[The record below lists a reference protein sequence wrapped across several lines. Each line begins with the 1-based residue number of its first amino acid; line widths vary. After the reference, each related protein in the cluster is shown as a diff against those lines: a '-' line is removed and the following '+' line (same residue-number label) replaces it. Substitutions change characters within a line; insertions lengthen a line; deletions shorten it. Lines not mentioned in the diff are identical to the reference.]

1 MENLRSR
8 NDKRLVRNEK
18 DYLKKTSKPSYMA
31 QKNTWQWFSR
41 DMLK

>member
-31 QKNTWQWFSR
+31 QKNT
-41 DMLK
+41 